1 LEKDNM
7 NEIKV
12 FSPASIANLSCGYDI
27 LGACLDGIGDEIT
40 VRKTK
45 NKELK
50 ITKIF
55 GQKLSKNIKENVA
68 GVSANAFLKD
78 IKVDC
83 GFEIEIKKG
92 IKPGS
97 GIGSSAASAAG
108 SVFAINELIGKPL
121 SNRDLIKYAAEG
133 EKAACG
139 SAISDN
145 VAAVLLGGFTFV
157 REKNDIIKLNSPI
170 GLAFTILHPQIEV
183 KTSDSR
189 ALIKK
194 IVSLEMMVKQ
204 SANLGAFVSGLY
216 TEDYELIGRSMKDL
230 VIEPFRSILIPKFKQ
245 IKSASINTGA
255 IGCGISGSGP
265 SIFALSKGLTTA
277 KNVENSMKKIY
288 DNLDLDYDV
297 HVSRVNDKGI
307 KIIKTL

>member
-1 LEKDNM
+1 MTTFGHQLKHWLRYIQKSNYCVVC
-7 NEIKV
+7 ITWLKKKYKV
-12 FSPASIANLSCGYDI
+12 LWCNHENPLSCKFKF
-27 LGACLDGIGDEIT
+27 C
-40 VRKTK
+40 
-45 NKELK
+45 
-50 ITKIF
+50 
-55 GQKLSKNIKENVA
+55 
-68 GVSANAFLKD
+68 
-78 IKVDC
+78 
-83 GFEIEIKKG
+83 
-92 IKPGS
+92 
-97 GIGSSAASAAG
+97 
-108 SVFAINELIGKPL
+108 
-121 SNRDLIKYAAEG
+121 
-133 EKAACG
+133 
-139 SAISDN
+139 ISDN

-265 SIFALSKGLTTA
+265 SVFALSKGFTTA
-277 KNVENSMKKIY
+277 KNVENAMKKIY

-297 HVSRVNDKGI
+297 HISFVNDKGI